1 MSKFLRGT
9 TITLLLLTL
18 AAPIHAATL
27 SGRVVDAGSD
37 DGIAALTVK
46 AKASKNDGGRES
58 VTTTNRQ
65 GAFRLPKLADGRYL
79 LTVSRGNET
88 LYRKVVA
95 VQGDT
100 EKEIRLQRR

>member
-1 MSKFLRGT
+1 MTKLLRAT
-9 TITLLLLTL
+9 TIVLLLLTL
-18 AAPIHAATL
+18 AAPVHAATL

-37 DGIAALTVK
+37 DGIAALTVT
-46 AKASKNDGGRES
+46 AKASKDKGGRES
-58 VTTTNRQ
+58 VTTTNQQ

-79 LTVSRGNET
+79 LTVSRGNEA

-95 VQGDT
+95 VQGNT